1 MFDLKSKWKVLS
13 GINCLK
19 KKKKKEKLKLLQNT
33 LRNSK
38 DKLKKEKQM

>member
-13 GINCLK
+13 GINCF